1 MGQNQDDIIPA
12 VGCGKWNDPDQVL
25 RRALLICVNW
35 PLPTNLFNQVT
46 PCKEIQDI
54 IGFWIYC
61 RVFWIPGTGFR
72 ILGQWNLDSWF
83 NFSWYSL
90 SCFLDS
96 NAHYSWKKK
105 KKFTEFQNPVSGLPS
120 MWQNHV
126 KEKHL
131 LLGSALCSTQCYVCS
146 SHYSYPIFN

>member
-46 PCKEIQDI
+46 PCKEIQDS

-61 RVFWIPGTGFR
+61 RVQYSGFQVLDSGFLVSGTWIPGSIFR
-72 ILGQWNLDSWF
+72 GIL
-83 NFSWYSL
+83 
-90 SCFLDS
+90 
-96 NAHYSWKKK
+96 
-105 KKFTEFQNPVSGLPS
+105 
-120 MWQNHV
+120 
-126 KEKHL
+126 
-131 LLGSALCSTQCYVCS
+131 
-146 SHYSYPIFN
+146 